1 MTAASTVAELLAQLP
16 DDRRRELSRV
26 RAVIRKH
33 LPPGYKESASGG
45 MIVYAVPLSAYP
57 DTYNKQPLWYA
68 ALASQKNYLALHL
81 MPVYGNAD
89 LEKRLRDGFASAGK
103 KLDMGKACIRY
114 KTADDLELD
123 TIGDI
128 IASVP
133 MERYIATAKAARRK

>member
-33 LPPGYKESASGG
+33 LPAGYKESASGG

-114 KTADDLELD
+114 KTADDLALD